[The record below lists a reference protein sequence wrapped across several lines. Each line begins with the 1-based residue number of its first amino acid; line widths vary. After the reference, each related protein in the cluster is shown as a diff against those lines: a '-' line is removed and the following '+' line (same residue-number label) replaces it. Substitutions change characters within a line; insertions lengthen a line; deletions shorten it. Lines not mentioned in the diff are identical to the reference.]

1 MNATIPAVCAGVAF
15 ALWSLVMSLS
25 GLKSGGIAMMLL
37 AGTFVVTAPWFF
49 LVRPEPFL
57 AAGRS
62 PTTALVVGLGA
73 ACLNGIGMVLL
84 PALLDAPPDVVGTR
98 ILILNVS
105 VVSVTALWTIA
116 FGGQALPPGRIAG
129 VALAIV
135 AVWLLSR

>member
-1 MNATIPAVCAGVAF
+1 MNPTIPAICAGAAF

-49 LVRPEPFL
+49 LIRPEPFL
-57 AAGRS
+57 ADGHSRM
-62 PTTALVVGLGA
+62 TALIVGLGA

-84 PALLDAPPDVVGTR
+84 PALLDAPPAVVGMR
-98 ILILNVS
+98 ILILNVT

-116 FGGQALPPGRIAG
+116 FGGQALPPAKLAG
-129 VALAIV
+129 VALAIA